1 MPDTSTLISQFYV
14 KLDGADATDE
24 LVTAL
29 LDITIETSLHLPDVA
44 TITLHDP
51 HLHWVDDPS
60 LAPGKTLQVSV
71 HAGSSERDVFDGEI
85 VELEPHFESSTQ
97 RLTMRAF
104 DRLHRLAR
112 GQRVRSFQNV
122 SDGDLVRKLAQEAGL
137 RAQVGPTSQVY
148 PYVFQNNETNLAF
161 LQKRAAALGYLLYVK
176 GSELHCEAPG
186 GSGHAVELEWGV
198 SLREFSPRLTT
209 VQQSA
214 GITVRGWDPASR
226 QEIVGQA
233 QRGQGGPH
241 VGQTSSGGE
250 LAQSAFSLDAQT
262 LIADRPI
269 RTQAQADRLAQAV
282 ADQQAGRFIE
292 ADGLASGDPA
302 IVAGASVHVTAVGDT
317 FSGSYFITS
326 ATHVYSATAGYT
338 TRFTVSGLSPSSLL
352 GVLNPAGVTAS
363 APRQFGLVVGIVTD
377 NNDPNGQGRVKVK
390 YPWLSSEH
398 ASDWARVAVVG
409 GGAQR
414 GIEFLPEVNDEVL
427 VGFEMGD
434 IQFPYVLGGLWNG
447 QDKPPKAN
455 SAAVS
460 GGKVQQRVIATRA
473 GHLITLD
480 DTDGGGGI
488 TIQDKN
494 GNTIVLD
501 SGANKLTMT
510 IKGDATLT
518 ANGNIDLEAQGNL
531 TLKAQGQLQI
541 QGMSVSMQG
550 SADVSLKGTPINL
563 N

>member
-24 LVTAL
+24 LSSAL

-44 TITLHDP
+44 AMTLHDP
-51 HLHWVDDPS
+51 HLRWVDDAS
-60 LAPGKTLQVSV
+60 LAPGKPLQISV
-71 HAGSSERDVFDGEI
+71 RAGSGERMVFDGEI
-85 VELEPHFESSTQ
+85 VELEPHFEASTQ
-97 RLTMRAF
+97 RLIVRAF

-161 LQKRAAALGYLLYVK
+161 LQKRAAALGYLLYVT
-176 GSELHCEAPG
+176 GSELHCEAPKG
-186 GSGHAVELEWGV
+186 AGNSVELEWGA

-214 GITVRGWDPASR
+214 GITVRGWDPSAR
-226 QEIVGQA
+226 QEIIGQA
-233 QRGQGGPH
+233 QRGQGSPQ
-241 VGQTSSGGE
+241 VGQTTSGGDV
-250 LAQSAFSLDAQT
+250 AQNAFTLDAQT

-269 RTQAQADRLAQAV
+269 RTQAQADRLAQAA

-292 ADGLASGDPA
+292 AEGLAAGDPA
-302 IVAGASVHVTAVGDT
+302 LVAGASAHVTAVGDT
-317 FSGSYFITS
+317 FSGTYFITS
-326 ATHVYSATAGYT
+326 ATHVYSPTSGYT
-338 TRFTVSGLSPSSLL
+338 TRFSVSGLRPSSLL
-352 GVLNPAGVTAS
+352 GLLSPRGPAAGAARVL
-363 APRQFGLVVGIVTD
+363 GLVVGIVTD
-377 NNDPNGQGRVKVK
+377 NNDPAGQGRVKVK
-390 YPWLSSEH
+390 YPWLSGDH

-447 QDKPPKAN
+447 QDNPPKAN
-455 SAAVS
+455 NAVVS

-488 TIQDKN
+488 TIQDKS

-501 SGANKLTMT
+501 SGANKLTIT
-510 IKGDATLT
+510 VQGDATLS

-541 QGMSVSMQG
+541 QGLSVSMQG